1 MKTVTTFLFIL
12 LTTSLM
18 AQGPVKKKKSNTNS
32 NSNNNSVNK
41 STIIVNELATPND
54 SIKIVNGRSVYI
66 DKNGVQSLKVVN

>member
-1 MKTVTTFLFIL
+1 MKTVTTFLFVL
-12 LTTSLM
+12 LATSLM
-18 AQGPVKKKKSNTNS
+18 AQGPVKKKKSNT
-32 NSNNNSVNK
+32 NNNSVNK